1 MNYDHNMPRIVKWFI
16 FISLMVL
23 VCAIVITRC
32 LLRPSK
38 NQTVTS
44 AVTSPIIYF
53 AYGSNLS
60 SDNMHSRCGSDIEAL
75 GPAKLLDY
83 DLTFDKRGYA
93 NIIPYPGKY
102 VWGLLWRIDENCLK
116 ALDIY
121 EGYPTLYGRQT
132 VTVELGPDNIA
143 ALVYIEPADQSGGQP
158 GRAYLEG
165 KVIPGAKEHNLP
177 SEWVNKLESY
187 YK

>member
-1 MNYDHNMPRIVKWFI
+1 MRRMAKWFI
-16 FISLMVL
+16 FIGLMVL
-23 VCAIVITRC
+23 ACAMIISRF
-32 LLRPSK
+32 LLQPSK
-38 NQTVTS
+38 NQTATSTVTS
-44 AVTSPIIYF
+44 SIIYF

-60 SDNMHSRCGSDIEAL
+60 KNNMYSRCGSDIETL

-93 NIIPYPGKY
+93 NIIPYSGKY
-102 VWGLLWRIDENCLK
+102 VWGLVWRIDEDCLK

-132 VTVELGPDNIA
+132 VAVELGQDNVA
-143 ALVYIEPADQSGGQP
+143 ALVYIEPSDQSGGQP
-158 GRAYLEG
+158 NRTYLEG

-177 SEWVNKLESY
+177 LEWVNQLESY